1 MAQTKKATKKLTPK
15 QAQFVKEFLVDL
27 NGTAAARRAGY
38 SAKTAEQQGYQ
49 LLQKTSVKKAVAK
62 AMQARSE
69 RTEITADQVLKELA
83 LIGFSDMRDF
93 ASWGPDGV
101 KLEES
106 SELTEDQA
114 RAVAEVNETK
124 TEHGGTVRFKLHDKR
139 ASLVDIGRHLGMFT
153 DNVNLSGGLTL
164 THEQALEQLK

>member
-1 MAQTKKATKKLTPK
+1 MAQAKKTTKKLTPK

-106 SELTEDQA
+106 GELTEDQA
-114 RAVAEVNETK
+114 RAVAEVSETK

>member
-1 MAQTKKATKKLTPK
+1 MAQAEKTTKKLTPK

-93 ASWGPDGV
+93 TSWGPDGV

-106 SELTEDQA
+106 GELTEDQA
-114 RAVAEVNETK
+114 RAVAEVSETK

-139 ASLVDIGRHLGMFT
+139 ASLVDIGRHLNMFT

-164 THEQALEQLK
+164 THEQALGQLK

>member
-1 MAQTKKATKKLTPK
+1 MAQAEKTTKKLTPK

-49 LLQKTSVKKAVAK
+49 LLQKTSVQKAVAE

-93 ASWGPDGV
+93 TSWAPDGV
-101 KLEES
+101 MLRES

-114 RAVAEVNETK
+114 RAVAEVSETK

-164 THEQALEQLK
+164 THEQALGQLK

>member
-1 MAQTKKATKKLTPK
+1 MTPK
-15 QAQFVKEFLVDL
+15 QERFVQEYMIDS
-27 NGTAAARRAGY
+27 NATQAAIRAGY
-38 SAKTAEQQGYQ
+38 SEQTAAEQGYQ
-49 LLQKTSVKKAVAK
+49 LLQKTSVKKAVAE
-62 AMQARSE
+62 AMQTRSE

-93 ASWGPDGV
+93 TSWAPNGV
-101 KLEES
+101 MLRES
-106 SELTEDQA
+106 RELTEGQA
-114 RAVAEVNETK
+114 RAVAEVSETK